1 MIRLFRSVQVIPQVF
16 RYTYFSPFKTDRR
29 SIAMTWES
37 ALSQLDRTELVEFGI
52 HQMDT
57 KVGSPKWRRHKGPM
71 NFRFRSVRAA
81 LFSPDKGA
89 WAACLGYSS
98 YANLRYSAGQQSIVP
113 YIAIWSQGFDE
124 AFLVRASAG
133 DPEITVVP
141 SASLTLV
148 CDCPHQE
155 LLAQLAE
162 LFASG
167 AQAYGV
173 RLLGNASVR
182 LP

>member
-1 MIRLFRSVQVIPQVF
+1 
-16 RYTYFSPFKTDRR
+16 
-29 SIAMTWES
+29 MTWES
-37 ALSQLDRTELVEFGI
+37 ALDQLNQTELVQTELVEFGI

-57 KVGSPKWRRHKGPM
+57 KVGSPKWRRHKGNV

-89 WAACLGYSS
+89 RAACLGYSS
-98 YANLRYSAGQQSIVP
+98 YANSRYSAGTHSIVP
-113 YIAIWSQGFDE
+113 YVAVWSRGADD
-124 AFLVRASAG
+124 AFLIRASAG
-133 DPEITVVP
+133 HPEIVIVDAANV
-141 SASLTLV
+141 ASIR
-148 CDCPHQE
+148 DCPHNE

-167 AQAYGV
+167 AQAHGA
-173 RLLGNASVR
+173 RLVGHASIC

>member
-1 MIRLFRSVQVIPQVF
+1 
-16 RYTYFSPFKTDRR
+16 
-29 SIAMTWES
+29 MTWES
-37 ALSQLDRTELVEFGI
+37 ALAQLDRTQLVEFGI

-57 KVGSPKWRRHKGPM
+57 KVGSPRWRRHKGPV

-89 WAACLGYSS
+89 RAACLGYSS
-98 YANLRYSAGQQSIVP
+98 YANSRYSSGPHSIVP
-113 YIAIWSQGFDE
+113 YVAVWSQGVEE

-133 DPEITVVP
+133 DPEITLVP
-141 SASLTLV
+141 SASLGLV
-148 CDCPHQE
+148 RDCSHQE
-155 LLAQLAE
+155 LLGQLAE
-162 LFASG
+162 LFAVG

-173 RLLGNASVR
+173 RLLGNASVL